1 MHTLRIARILQCF
14 GGGLRCASCGGIQGV
29 CHTPAI
35 IVKTK
40 TMAFFITRRK
50 TTSDVGKTM
59 SDVENI
65 MSDVI
70 QTTSDLF
77 STTCNALKN
86 IKLRFCAKLSQTS
99 VIQFVMFFC
108 PHTTGNGGNAI
119 WLAASV
125 KLSKSNSLFRK

>member
-1 MHTLRIARILQCF
+1 MHTPRIARILQCF

-59 SDVENI
+59 SDVGKTMSDVEKI

-77 STTCNALKN
+77 L
-86 IKLRFCAKLSQTS
+86 L
-99 VIQFVMFFC
+99 
-108 PHTTGNGGNAI
+108 
-119 WLAASV
+119 LAN
-125 KLSKSNSLFRK
+125 L

>member
-1 MHTLRIARILQCF
+1 MHTPRIARILQCF

-29 CHTPAI
+29 CYTPAI

-59 SDVENI
+59 SDVEKI

-77 STTCNALKN
+77 CYLQTFEKQIVTETVVYMGILLKYN
-86 IKLRFCAKLSQTS
+86 NLRVLS
-99 VIQFVMFFC
+99 
-108 PHTTGNGGNAI
+108 
-119 WLAASV
+119 
-125 KLSKSNSLFRK
+125 